1 MSEGFEPFIKGLYDA
16 APKCKECGEMREYW
30 DDELCV
36 KCRKKKEAEGMKID
50 TNFTDDE
57 KKAIIRVMDIIKE
70 VSAEVVK
77 APENFSAVL
86 TQMSCLTEEDKQLLT
101 VYGLLCYNQ
110 KKVFEG
116 DVKE

>member
-1 MSEGFEPFIKGLYDA
+1 
-16 APKCKECGEMREYW
+16 
-30 DDELCV
+30 
-36 KCRKKKEAEGMKID
+36 MKTD

-57 KKAIIRVMDIIKE
+57 KRAVIRIMNIVKE
-70 VSAEVVK
+70 VSAKVVK
-77 APENFSAVL
+77 APEDFPAVL
-86 TQMSCLTEEDKQLLT
+86 TQMSCLTEEDKQLLM

>member
-1 MSEGFEPFIKGLYDA
+1 
-16 APKCKECGEMREYW
+16 
-30 DDELCV
+30 
-36 KCRKKKEAEGMKID
+36 MKTD

-57 KKAIIRVMDIIKE
+57 KRAIIKIMDIIKE
-70 VSAEVVK
+70 VSAEVVRT
-77 APENFSAVL
+77 PENFPAVL

-110 KKVFEG
+110 KKAFEE